1 MEATMNVEEV
11 NQFAIENELEW
22 PNVQL
27 PKDDLEKNRNAEV
40 THKIYDLT
48 TDEIEIV
55 LYFTDVET
63 DEKKF
68 LGIIDGAL
76 AFTFLE
82 KAGIPFPATL

>member
-1 MEATMNVEEV
+1 MNVGEV
-11 NQFAIENELEW
+11 KQFAIENELEW

-27 PKDDLEKNRNAEV
+27 SKEVLEKNQEAEV

-55 LYFTDVET
+55 LFFTDVET
-63 DEKKF
+63 NEKEY
-68 LGIIDGAL
+68 LGIIDGGL

-82 KAGIPFPATL
+82 KAGIPFPVTL

>member
-1 MEATMNVEEV
+1 MNVAEV
-11 NQFAIENELEW
+11 KQFAIENELEW

-27 PKDDLEKNRNAEV
+27 SKDVLEKNQGAEV

-55 LYFTDVET
+55 LYFTDAET
-63 DEKKF
+63 NEKEF

>member
-1 MEATMNVEEV
+1 MNVAEV

-22 PNVQL
+22 HNEEIS
-27 PKDDLEKNRNAEV
+27 KDSFEKNQNSEV

-63 DEKKF
+63 DDKVF
-68 LGIIDGAL
+68 LGIIDGAA
-76 AFTFLE
+76 AFEFLE
-82 KAGIPFPATL
+82 QSGVPFPATL

>member
-1 MEATMNVEEV
+1 MNVGEV
-11 NQFAIENELEW
+11 KQFAIENELEW

-27 PKDDLEKNRNAEV
+27 SKEVLEKNQEAEV

-55 LYFTDVET
+55 LFFTDVET
-63 DEKKF
+63 NEKEY

-76 AFTFLE
+76 AFEFLE
-82 KAGIPFPATL
+82 RAGIPFPVTL

>member
-1 MEATMNVEEV
+1 MNVAEV
-11 NQFAIENELEW
+11 KKFTTENELEW
-22 PNVQL
+22 NSEEIPSEVIERN
-27 PKDDLEKNRNAEV
+27 LETEV

-63 DEKKF
+63 DEEMF

-76 AFTFLE
+76 AFEILE
-82 KAGIPFPATL
+82 QSGIPFPATL

>member
-1 MEATMNVEEV
+1 MNVAEV
-11 NQFAIENELEW
+11 KQFAMENELEW

-27 PKDDLEKNRNAEV
+27 SKEVLEKNQEAEV

-55 LYFTDVET
+55 LFFTDVET
-63 DEKKF
+63 NEKEY

-82 KAGIPFPATL
+82 KSGIPFPVTL